1 MHQQGMRGQQRQGS
15 SSSGASPGHGWA
27 TSSGPQAQHSPG
39 CCHRNAC
46 HCSRARHASLGCH
59 CFRQACL
66 WDDVVFKGH
75 VARIDQLIVCRS
87 KHLQSEMA
95 VAAVMRHGCC
105 C

>member
-1 MHQQGMRGQQRQGS
+1 
-15 SSSGASPGHGWA
+15 
-27 TSSGPQAQHSPG
+27 
-39 CCHRNAC
+39 
-46 HCSRARHASLGCH
+46 
-59 CFRQACL
+59 
-66 WDDVVFKGH
+66 